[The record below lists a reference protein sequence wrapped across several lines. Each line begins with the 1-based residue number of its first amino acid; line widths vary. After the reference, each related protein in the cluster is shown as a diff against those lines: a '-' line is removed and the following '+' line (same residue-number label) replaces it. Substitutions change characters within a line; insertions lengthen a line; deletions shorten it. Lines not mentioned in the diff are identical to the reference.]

1 MMGALWTAASGMR
14 AQQLNLDVTSNNLA
28 NVNTTGFKRARAEFQ
43 DLMYR
48 TIRDSGAPQSGS
60 VVPSSIQVGMGVGPG
75 AVQRISSQGEFV
87 QTENSTDLVIE
98 GEGFFQVTRPDG
110 TLAYTRDG
118 SFRKDGN
125 GQLMTGDGLLLSPN
139 ISIPATAKDVVIGAD
154 GTVSVNIG
162 GTLSSVGQIQ
172 LARFSNSAGLN
183 AVGHN
188 LLTPTAAS
196 GDAVTGVPQA
206 EGFGSILQGYT
217 ENSNVKVVE
226 EMVNLIIAQR
236 AYEANSKSIQSADEM
251 LGQANTLKR

>member
-28 NVNTTGFKRARAEFQ
+28 NVSTTGFKKARAEFQ

-48 TIRDSGAPQSGS
+48 TIRDSGSPQSGS
-60 VVPSSIQVGMGVGPG
+60 VVPSSVQVGMGVGPG
-75 AVQRISSQGEFV
+75 AVQRINSQGEFV
-87 QTENSTDLVIE
+87 QTENPTDLVIE
-98 GEGFFQVTRPDG
+98 GDGFFQVTRPDG

-125 GQLMTGDGLLLSPN
+125 GQLMTGEGLLLSPN
-139 ISIPATAKDVVIGAD
+139 VSIPSAATGIVIGAD
-154 GTVSVNIG
+154 GTVSANIG

-172 LARFSNSAGLN
+172 LARFSNPAGLN

-188 LLTPTAAS
+188 LLVATVAS
-196 GDAVTGVPQA
+196 GDAVTGPPQA
-206 EGFGSILQGYT
+206 EGFGSIMQGYT